1 MENVTHGKEYNE
13 KMILL
18 QQKLVLLEN
27 SNNTIMEENK
37 QLNDHLRTLRMDNE
51 QTLKNAEN
59 QSNENKQDL
68 DQFKLKAEIKIKDLE
83 EIIKENE
90 LSTIQFKEQEEIMK
104 KEVSYKQTIAQGLNI
119 EIQNLK
125 EAIRKKED
133 NFIEQFNCLNELNQ
147 KLMDQHHIKDE
158 KEQKS
163 KEIFDKN
170 EKLEAKITEYSKE
183 LKETQNL
190 LNIAQEKIKEFDTIK
205 IFESSSNNSE
215 KYDSLMN
222 ELELKNAENQLLKE
236 NLIELNSKIGTI
248 ESSSKEYSLLQ
259 SENNSLKQHI
269 KELVDTNSNDE
280 KATTTKIQEIEEHYN
295 SQIANLN
302 FQLNLFS
309 EALLYRSDQVL

>member
-37 QLNDHLRTLRMDNE
+37 QLKDHLRTLRMDNE

-104 KEVSYKQTIAQGLNI
+104 KEVSYQQTIAQGLNI

>member
-1 MENVTHGKEYNE
+1 LENVTHGKEYNE

-37 QLNDHLRTLRMDNE
+37 QLKDHLRTLRMDNE

-104 KEVSYKQTIAQGLNI
+104 KEVSYQQTIAQGLNI